1 MSVVSKRKYI
11 LTFILDLR
19 GFDDPI
25 ETLID
30 SLKSTMEDLGA
41 EVSSTENLGSK
52 DFSRTPDQ
60 RFTSGH
66 FLKAEVEA
74 EPNFVSELNEK
85 LRLDKR
91 IHRIF
96 SVNPDN

>member
-1 MSVVSKRKYI
+1 MSVASKRKYI

-19 GFDDPI
+19 GYDDPI

-30 SLKSTMEDLGA
+30 GLKTTMEDLNA
-41 EVSSTENLGSK
+41 EVKSVENLGSK

-66 FLKAEVEA
+66 FLKADVEA
-74 EPNFVSELNEK
+74 DPDFVSSLNEK

-96 SVNPDN
+96 ADKPEK